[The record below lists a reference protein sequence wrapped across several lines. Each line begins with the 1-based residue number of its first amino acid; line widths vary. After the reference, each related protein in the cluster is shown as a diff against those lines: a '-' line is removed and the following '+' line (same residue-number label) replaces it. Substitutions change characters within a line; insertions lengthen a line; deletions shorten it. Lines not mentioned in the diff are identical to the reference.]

1 MFCAE
6 HSNER
11 VPLDQN
17 ADFHPEGEKVRA
29 CEECAREWVEWVEAR
44 VRRMKDGAG
53 AAEGKGGKKATTG
66 PMALMIGNGGG
77 GGGVAG
83 FGGGG
88 GGDAQKVPAVV
99 AGSVNGD
106 WSTF

>member
-1 MFCAE
+1 M
-6 HSNER
+6 
-11 VPLDQN
+11 PLDQN

-29 CEECAREWVEWVEAR
+29 CEECAREWIEWVEAR

-53 AAEGKGGKKATTG
+53 AAEGKGGKKTTTG
-66 PMALMIGNGGG
+66 PMALMVGNAGGG
-77 GGGVAG
+77 GSGGAG

-88 GGDAQKVPAVV
+88 GDTQKVPAVV